1 MRVKHINAA
10 NQEEMDIAKHI
21 RVEVFVKEQNVPFEE
36 DWDGEESENYLI
48 YDNNNIPVGTMR
60 YRDLGEKIKL
70 ERVAVLKEHRNK
82 GYGEKLVREVIKEIK
97 QQTPKPITLNSQLPA
112 IPLYERIGFQQYGD
126 LFYEA
131 DIPHYAMKLEE

>member
-36 DWDGEESENYLI
+36 DWDEEESENYLI

-82 GYGEKLVREVIKEIK
+82 GYGEKLVREVIEEIK